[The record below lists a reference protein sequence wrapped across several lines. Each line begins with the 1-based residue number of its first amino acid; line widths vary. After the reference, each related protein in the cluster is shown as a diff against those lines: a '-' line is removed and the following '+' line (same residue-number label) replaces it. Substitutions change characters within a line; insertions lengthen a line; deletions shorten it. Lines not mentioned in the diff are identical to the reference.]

1 MQPSGYLKYPI
12 KALEGLGVALVGGI
26 VLVVTGSVLLR
37 LFGKVPA
44 GATELATLLFVWAVY
59 IGAILAFL
67 EGGHLAITALVNRL
81 KGRVETAVSVISD
94 SLLLLFLVIVTLES
108 FKYIELALNSPRLT
122 ASLKISPAW
131 QRGALV
137 VGMGLAAIYILVRIL
152 INLRQLVRGGPT
164 MMLHTRTDDDLQ
176 EA

>member
-1 MQPSGYLKYPI
+1 MQPAGYLRYPV
-12 KALEGLGVALVGGI
+12 KALEGLAVALVGGI

-37 LFGKVPA
+37 IFGKVPA
-44 GATELATLLFVWAVY
+44 GATELATLFFVWAVY
-59 IGAILAFL
+59 IGGVLAFL

-94 SLLLLFLVIVTLES
+94 GLLLLFLVIVTLES

-131 QRGALV
+131 QRSALL

-152 INLRQLVRGGPT
+152 MNLRQLVLGRPT
-164 MMLHTRTDDDLQ
+164 LMLHARSDDNLQ
-176 EA
+176 DV